1 MEIKKE
7 GVFLVLLLI
16 ISFFVIFD
24 VHGGYTGEIRNF
36 DVTPSYVEVEDFNY
50 PYPIHADEWNHLAR
64 TIYLMEFGEFSE
76 FGFMSTNPYSEEG
89 YGSKNYQFGYHNVL
103 FVFFSVFPLD
113 PVLTYQYFP
122 AMFFVINS
130 IFLFLFVRRFLGNDY
145 VALLSIIFFLAV
157 PSNIN
162 MLGNWFA
169 TPLTFSVFMIYLFF
183 ILFDKFIKGK
193 EKKYLIY
200 LFIIYYLIVIT
211 YLLAAMLIA
220 VILFFYFLYEL
231 KIYRKVNRKVLVS
244 LLLLL
249 FLFILACFKF
259 LIFKITWT
267 SFKYDYSLIFFYGL
281 LPTLLALFGFLVAF
295 KEKKNSILLIWP
307 VLCLINLGFYA
318 KYNFGFLIPYERTL
332 YYFLVG
338 LVPLAGLG
346 CYSLLKLFYEKVRG
360 YIKLRNIAFLLT
372 LILLFVIMY
381 LTFDGYYLMK
391 DQSLGLFHILG
402 EPEYNALKFLEENYE
417 GKTHVFA
424 DSFVSIGVF
433 PISGSYIASM
443 ETANIRYNYRDVD
456 FREFILLDCEE
467 KLEHLR
473 NFNEDREINLNETQ
487 DFVLYR
493 EEIDCEFLKE
503 VYGEDAYLYE
513 IEID

>member
-24 VHGGYTGEIRNF
+24 VHGGYTGEIRDF

-249 FLFILACFKF
+249 FL
-259 LIFKITWT
+259 
-267 SFKYDYSLIFFYGL
+267 
-281 LPTLLALFGFLVAF
+281 LFQ
-295 KEKKNSILLIWP
+295 IH
-307 VLCLINLGFYA
+307 
-318 KYNFGFLIPYERTL
+318 
-332 YYFLVG
+332 
-338 LVPLAGLG
+338 
-346 CYSLLKLFYEKVRG
+346 
-360 YIKLRNIAFLLT
+360 
-372 LILLFVIMY
+372 
-381 LTFDGYYLMK
+381 
-391 DQSLGLFHILG
+391 Q
-402 EPEYNALKFLEENYE
+402 
-417 GKTHVFA
+417 
-424 DSFVSIGVF
+424 
-433 PISGSYIASM
+433 
-443 ETANIRYNYRDVD
+443 
-456 FREFILLDCEE
+456 
-467 KLEHLR
+467 
-473 NFNEDREINLNETQ
+473 
-487 DFVLYR
+487 
-493 EEIDCEFLKE
+493 
-503 VYGEDAYLYE
+503 
-513 IEID
+513 